1 MSEEVTPLTMDNSF
15 QPKPLHADEPVTLE
29 PIAPRIG
36 PATAPT
42 GPLTAEHL
50 HQLAAADL
58 RAKKLRKAGGV
69 AMFNGIAIATFSGF
83 SLLCGLVELALDGFD
98 ISKLDWLTF
107 VMGIGLGLIA
117 WNEFRG
123 RQRLRQFDPRGPRV
137 LGWNQ
142 IALLGLI
149 VAYAA
154 WMMGV
159 ALLGPN
165 PYAEII
171 RQEPLAADMLGG
183 IGDLYTKM
191 SIAVYGGLILGT
203 LLFQGLN
210 ALYYFTRA
218 GLLRS
223 YLAETPAW
231 VVELQRC
238 QAGLTPA
245 ASAQQNRP

>member
-1 MSEEVTPLTMDNSF
+1 M
-15 QPKPLHADEPVTLE
+15 
-29 PIAPRIG
+29 
-36 PATAPT
+36 
-42 GPLTAEHL
+42 TAEHL

-58 RAKKLRKAGGV
+58 RARKLRKAGGV
-69 AMFNGIAIATFSGF
+69 AMFNGIAIAVFSGF
-83 SLLCGLVELALDGFD
+83 SLLCGLVELALDRFD
-98 ISKLDWLTF
+98 ISKLDWLSL
-107 VMGIGLGLIA
+107 VMGAGLGLIA

-123 RQRLRQFDPRGPRV
+123 RRRLRQFDPRGPRG

-149 VAYAA
+149 VAYSA

-171 RQEPLAADMLGG
+171 RQEPLAAKTLGG
-183 IGDLYTKM
+183 IGDLYTMM
-191 SIAVYGGLILGT
+191 SIAVYGALILGT
-203 LLFQGLN
+203 LLFQGIN

-218 GLLRS
+218 GLLRN
-223 YLAETPAW
+223 YLAQTPAW

-238 QAGLTPA
+238 QAGLAPA
-245 ASAQQNRP
+245 AVAITGPQAP